1 MLQTISMKNKVAE
14 KIPSSQEL
22 KKLKPIPK
30 IKKPVEYLIRDLARK
45 YRCHPDYARKQQV

>member
-1 MLQTISMKNKVAE
+1 MKNKVAE

-30 IKKPVEYLIRDLARK
+30 IKKPVEYLIRDLAKR
-45 YRCHPDYARKQQV
+45 YRCHPNTRKQQV

>member
-1 MLQTISMKNKVAE
+1 MKNKVAE

>member
-1 MLQTISMKNKVAE
+1 MKNKIAE

-22 KKLKPIPK
+22 KKLKKPIPK
-30 IKKPVEYLIRDLARK
+30 KPFEYLICDLAKR

>member
-1 MLQTISMKNKVAE
+1 MKNKVAE

-30 IKKPVEYLIRDLARK
+30 IKKPVESLIRDLAKR
-45 YRCHPDYARKQQV
+45 YRCHYARKQQV

>member
-1 MLQTISMKNKVAE
+1 MKNKIAE

-22 KKLKPIPK
+22 KKLKKPIPK
-30 IKKPVEYLIRDLARK
+30 TKKPFEYLIRDLAKR

>member
-1 MLQTISMKNKVAE
+1 MKNKVAE

-30 IKKPVEYLIRDLARK
+30 IKKPEYLIRDLARK
-45 YRCHPDYARKQQV
+45 YRCHPGYARKQQV

>member
-1 MLQTISMKNKVAE
+1 MKNKIAE

-22 KKLKPIPK
+22 KKLKKPIPK
-30 IKKPVEYLIRDLARK
+30 NPLEYLIRDLAKR

>member
-1 MLQTISMKNKVAE
+1 MKNKVAE

-22 KKLKPIPK
+22 KKLKKPMKPIPK
-30 IKKPVEYLIRDLARK
+30 TKKPFEYLIRDLAKR